1 MDKNVK
7 NTLIGVIGTI
17 LVAFI
22 GAWVQLNSR
31 IAVLEVQVRYDRDSY
46 AANKDDLRELI
57 GKVNDIQDKV
67 TKLGYVKQNRLNGN
81 DMTKELKEMYS
92 IS

>member
-1 MDKNVK
+1 MDKNFK

-46 AANKDDLRELI
+46 AANRDDLQELI

-67 TKLGYVKQNRLNGN
+67 SNL
-81 DMTKELKEMYS
+81 
-92 IS
+92 

>member
-1 MDKNVK
+1 MDKNFK

-67 TKLGYVKQNRLNGN
+67 SNL
-81 DMTKELKEMYS
+81 
-92 IS
+92 

>member
-17 LVAFI
+17 LVAFV

-46 AANKDDLRELI
+46 TANKDDLRELI

-67 TKLGYVKQNRLNGN
+67 TKLGYVKQNRLNVKG
-81 DMTKELKEMYS
+81 DGME
-92 IS
+92 